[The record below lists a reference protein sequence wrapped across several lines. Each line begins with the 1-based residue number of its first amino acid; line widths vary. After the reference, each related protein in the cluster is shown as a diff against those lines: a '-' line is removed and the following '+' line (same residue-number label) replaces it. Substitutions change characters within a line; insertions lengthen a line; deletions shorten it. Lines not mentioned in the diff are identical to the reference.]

1 MSGKISAPMSR
12 CPSVFIVD
20 LNSLSNTPLTS
31 AQPRTDTS
39 FFGHPRGLATLFFT
53 EMWERFSYYGMRAL
67 LILFMTAST
76 AKGGL
81 GFDTAKA
88 GIIYGLYTSSVW
100 LLSLPGG
107 WVADRL
113 VGARRAVLYGAILI
127 TARPGGRRGG

>member
-1 MSGKISAPMSR
+1 MPERTESSVISNAR
-12 CPSVFIVD
+12 WD
-20 LNSLSNTPLTS
+20 
-31 AQPRTDTS
+31 RS
-39 FFGHPRGLATLFFT
+39 FFGHPRGLSTLFFT

-67 LILFMTAST
+67 LILFMTAS
-76 AKGGL
+76 ASKGGL
-81 GFDTAKA
+81 GFDDAKA

-127 TARPGGRRGG
+127 TAGQFC